1 MYVSEVKTIPPE
13 VFQTPLQELVYQTL
27 EKLKVPYERVDTEE
41 AITMEDCVAINQRLD
56 MDMVKTLFLCN
67 KKKTLFYLYVT
78 TDQKSFDTKKFCEAL
93 EISRVSFAPQELFE
107 EILGVKVGAATIY
120 SVLSDWDRTI
130 QVVFDKDVVE
140 MEYYGCSDGTTTG
153 YMKVKTEDILQKIIP
168 YSKHKFRVIKI

>member
-1 MYVSEVKTIPPE
+1 M
-13 VFQTPLQELVYQTL
+13 
-27 EKLKVPYERVDTEE
+27 
-41 AITMEDCVAINQRLD
+41 
-56 MDMVKTLFLCN
+56 
-67 KKKTLFYLYVT
+67 
-78 TDQKSFDTKKFCEAL
+78 
-93 EISRVSFAPQELFE
+93 
-107 EILGVKVGAATIY
+107 KVGAATIY